1 MSENLQEMFG
11 KYKQKGIFIDTN
23 ILVLYI
29 VGTINPKYIK
39 RFNRGKNDFDEN
51 DFILIS
57 EFIDSFET
65 KITSPQILSEVSNF
79 LDEKA
84 DFCLGLKAY
93 IELSEEKYI
102 ESEDLTKSHT
112 FLKFGLADSSIVEVS
127 KGSYLIF
134 TDERPLF
141 GYLTNQ
147 GIDAV
152 NFEWLKSESLF

>member
-1 MSENLQEMFG
+1 MNRNLEELFG
-11 KYKQKGIFIDTN
+11 KYRQKGIFIDTN

-29 VGTINPKYIK
+29 VGTINPAFIK

-57 EFIDSFET
+57 EFIESFET

-84 DFCLGLKAY
+84 DFCIGLKEY
-93 IELSEEKYI
+93 IERSEEKYI
-102 ESEDLTKSHT
+102 KSEDLTKSPC
-112 FLKFGLADSSIVEVS
+112 FLKFGLADTSIVEVS
-127 KGSYLIF
+127 KNTYLIF

-141 GYLTNQ
+141 GYLVNE
-147 GIDAV
+147 GIDAI
-152 NFEWLKSESLF
+152 NFEWLKSEFSF

>member
-1 MSENLQEMFG
+1 MFG
-11 KYKQKGIFIDTN
+11 KYRRKGIFIDTN

-29 VGTINPKYIK
+29 VGTVNPRYIK

-93 IELSEEKYI
+93 IKLSEEKYI
-102 ESEDLTKSHT
+102 KSEDLTKSNT

-127 KGSYLIF
+127 KDSYLVF